1 MQVLVN
7 HDNRVRIGEAV
18 STRLAGVIEASLQRF
33 GDRVTRIELHLTDE
47 NAHKGGAADHR
58 CVIEARLANLAPIA
72 VTNRAEAFQVA
83 FEGAL
88 EKLQR
93 ALEHAL
99 GKARRSRDSV
109 PTPSEE

>member
-7 HDNRVRIGEAV
+7 HDNHVRVGENV
-18 STRLAGVIEASLQRF
+18 STRLAGVIEESLQRF
-33 GDRVTRIELHLTDE
+33 SDRITRIEMHLTDE
-47 NAHKGGAADHR
+47 NTHKGGAADHR
-58 CVIEARLANLAPIA
+58 CMIEARVANLPPIA
-72 VTNRAEAFQVA
+72 VTNRAEDFQVA

-99 GKARRSRDSV
+99 GKAQTHSRERGSTV
-109 PTPSEE
+109 L